1 MTTMTNTP
9 TNEINSKKVRH
20 SFLRASM
27 KATIAGAR
35 WAVGALLLVGAC
47 RHKADVTAANLTNFT
62 AAMNAYLQ
70 SRGDLCIA
78 RAEWPVDVTL
88 ADGAARTR
96 DAVQMPVLE
105 RLGLVDSAVLS
116 GASKVTRYRLT
127 EKGRQQY
134 VDRGTHRPVSAEGP
148 NRGDADF
155 CVAHLTLDRIVG
167 WEIHPGEPKVERAR
181 DLKNDPKSGPQ
192 APAPA
197 PAASPTD
204 ATLTYTF
211 HVVAPAW
218 TREPAFERAFPA
230 VSRVVRGDGV
240 AQLTETLTL
249 TPTGWIANELL
260 PAAAPAA
267 VATRP

>member
-1 MTTMTNTP
+1 MTTMTNT
-9 TNEINSKKVRH
+9 TRNEVNRKKVRYL
-20 SFLRASM
+20 SMRASM
-27 KATIAGAR
+27 KTTMAGAR

-47 RHKADVTAANLTNFT
+47 RHRPDATAANLANFT

-88 ADGAARTR
+88 ADFAARTR

-105 RLGLVDSAVLS
+105 RLGLVDSAALS

-134 VDRGTHRPVSAEGP
+134 LDRGTHRPVSAEGP

-167 WEIHPGEPKVERAR
+167 WEIHPGEPKGESAR
-181 DLKNDPKSGPQ
+181 DLEDDPKSASHA
-192 APAPA
+192 AP
-197 PAASPTD
+197 PTD
-204 ATLTYTF
+204 ATLSYTF

-218 TREPAFERAFPA
+218 TRDPAFERAFPA

-249 TPTGWIANELL
+249 TPAGWTANELL

-267 VATRP
+267 VATGP

>member
-1 MTTMTNTP
+1 MTNTP
-9 TNEINSKKVRH
+9 TNEINPTKVRYL
-20 SFLRASM
+20 SLRTSM

-47 RHKADVTAANLTNFT
+47 RHRPDVTAANLANFT

-70 SRGDLCIA
+70 SRGDLCIG

-88 ADGAARTR
+88 ADVTARTR

-105 RLGLVDSAVLS
+105 RLGLVDAAVLS
-116 GASKVTRYRLT
+116 GASQVTRYRLT
-127 EKGRQQY
+127 ENGRQQY
-134 VDRGTHRPVSAEGP
+134 LERGTHRPVSAEGP

-155 CVAHLTLDRIVG
+155 CVAHLSLDRIVG
-167 WEIHPGEPKVERAR
+167 WEIHPGERKVERAR
-181 DLKNDPKSGPQ
+181 NLENDPKSAPQ
-192 APAPA
+192 APAAA
-197 PAASPTD
+197 PPTD

-218 TREPAFERAFPA
+218 TRDPAFERAFPA
-230 VSRVVRGDGV
+230 VSRVVRGAGV

-249 TPTGWIANELL
+249 TPTGWTANELL
-260 PAAAPAA
+260 PAASPAA
-267 VATRP
+267 VATGP